1 MQQVD
6 QRTGLIL
13 QALVLPQVIAVD
25 IRFAHGSTFVRR
37 RRDVSNQFCSVSV
50 GMRGRRPG
58 LAAATNAVSGVGSSE
73 KSSGRE

>member
-25 IRFAHGSTFVRR
+25 IRFAHGSTFVSRR
-37 RRDVSNQFCSVSV
+37 RRVSNRLYSPSV
-50 GMRGRRPG
+50 GMRDHKPD
-58 LAAATNAVSGVGSSE
+58 LAAAANAVSCVGSS
-73 KSSGRE
+73 KNSDGCG